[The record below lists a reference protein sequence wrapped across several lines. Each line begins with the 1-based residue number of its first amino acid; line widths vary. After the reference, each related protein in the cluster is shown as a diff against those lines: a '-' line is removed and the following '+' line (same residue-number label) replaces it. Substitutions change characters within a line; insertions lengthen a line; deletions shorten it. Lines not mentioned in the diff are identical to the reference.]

1 MRILHICSGNLYG
14 GVETIQ
20 VTLARYRN
28 ECPQMEPHFS
38 VCFEG
43 RLSRE
48 LRELEVPVHNLGVVR
63 VRNPFSIWS
72 ARAQLRELLSH
83 SHYDAAVCHSAWSQA
98 IFGPVVRSTG
108 VPLLFWLHGAP
119 SGQHWL
125 ERWAKRTPPEK
136 IICCSRFTRNLIA
149 NVYAGVPSAVV
160 YAPVSPIVKPTS
172 EAQRFAIRSELSTPA
187 DAVVVIQVSRME
199 AWKGHELHLEALSKI
214 RHIPGWMCWF
224 VGGAQHPEEE
234 RYLQEL
240 KWKAERYGIA
250 HRLRF
255 LGQRTDIPRLLT
267 ASDLFC
273 QPNVGP
279 EPFGI
284 VFVEALSAG
293 LPVITT
299 AMGGPLEIIR
309 WNCGVLIPPN
319 NASALAV
326 SLKRLT
332 VNHEVRMRMSDSAP
346 LRALEMCNPSIQ
358 VKRLFGVIKRTVAWR
373 YVA

>member
-98 IFGPVVRSTG
+98 IFGPVVRSAG
-108 VPLLFWLHGAP
+108 VSSLFWLHGAP

-125 ERWAKRTPPEK
+125 ERWAKRTRPEK
-136 IICCSRFTRNLIA
+136 VICCSEFTSSLLWKLYPDVRKE
-149 NVYAGVPSAVV
+149 VV
-160 YAPVSPIVKPTS
+160 YAPVPSVEQMSDS
-172 EAQRFAIRSELSTPA
+172 ERLATRRELSTPT

-199 AWKGHELHLEALSKI
+199 PCKGHLLHLEALAKI
-214 RHIPGWMCWF
+214 SHVPRWICWF
-224 VGGAQHPEEE
+224 VGGAQNDAEL
-234 RYLQEL
+234 RYLDEL
-240 KWKAERYGIA
+240 KRVAGRYGIA
-250 HRLRF
+250 YRLRF
-255 LGQRTDIPRLLT
+255 LGQRVDISRLM
-267 ASDLFC
+267 AAADLFC
-273 QPNVGP
+273 QPNAGP
-279 EPFGI
+279 EGFGI

-299 AMGGPLEIIR
+299 AMGGALEIIKPS
-309 WNCGVLIPPN
+309 CGVLTGPDDERELA
-319 NASALAV
+319 ASLQ
-326 SLKRLT
+326 RLISSG
-332 VNHEVRMRMSDSAP
+332 ELRRRMSDSAP
-346 LRALEMCNPSIQ
+346 ARARELCEPSQQIR
-358 VKRLFGVIKRTVAWR
+358 RLAGAIEAALARGRA
-373 YVA
+373 A